1 MAVTSFQDCSL
12 PSSEAFLSLS
22 SNSIQ
27 HVFINQ
33 NSLLMGD
40 LNMNHPA
47 AAINSEILFPM
58 CKIKLNEIE
67 LPNGQH
73 SFSLLVLTVK
83 ETMDICFLLKLYNI
97 YQVR

>member
-1 MAVTSFQDCSL
+1 
-12 PSSEAFLSLS
+12 
-22 SNSIQ
+22 
-27 HVFINQ
+27 
-33 NSLLMGD
+33 MGD

-97 YQVR
+97 YQVRWETKYHMILYHRIELLLTSSIKNFVARCGL